1 MENIAVIRRITLI
14 AALLLL
20 MGGLWLAPVHSTYA
34 QEDEVSES
42 EEISPRGPGMVILL
56 VGVGA
61 VFLVGLAYWTRQ
73 DNNAETS

>member
-1 MENIAVIRRITLI
+1 MFI

-34 QEDEVSES
+34 QEEEAAETDEVN
-42 EEISPRGPGMVILL
+42 PRGPGTVILL

-61 VFLVGLAYWTRQ
+61 VILVGLAYWTRS